1 LDDISIGTLSGAILI
16 LIILSAYFSG
26 SETAMMA
33 LNRYRLKHLVNN
45 NHGGAR
51 RASRLLKRPD
61 RLLGVILIGNNLV
74 NFSAASL
81 ATLLALKLFGE
92 RGVAVAPIACTLV
105 FLIFAEVTPKTISA
119 AYPERVALPSAY
131 ILSVLLKIFYPLV
144 WLVNGFSNGLLR
156 LTGIDSE
163 KQIQD
168 HLSSDELRTV
178 VHEGSKIERRP
189 QGMLLGILDL
199 ANVTVNDIMVP
210 RSEIVGIDVED
221 EIVDIINQLR
231 SGQHTRVPVYK
242 NDIDKCIGILHM
254 RNVAR
259 FLTQEEKTR
268 AALLQETSEPY
279 FVPENTPLH
288 TQLLNFQNE
297 KQRIGLVVDEYG
309 DIQGIVTL
317 EDILEEIVGEF
328 TTDLATTSVDIHPQG
343 DDTFLIDG
351 TAHIRE
357 INRTLKWDLP
367 VDGPKTLSGAI
378 VEQLEMIPESN
389 LCLYL
394 DAYRIEIVQI
404 KDNVIRTA
412 KVSRAPNRVKVEVT
426 EPE

>member
-1 LDDISIGTLSGAILI
+1 MDDTSLGTLSGAILI

-33 LNRYRLKHLVNN
+33 LNRYKLKHLVNK
-45 NHGGAR
+45 NHGGAK
-51 RASRLLKRPD
+51 RASKLLERPD

-81 ATLLALKLFGE
+81 ATVLALRLFPE
-92 RGVAVAPIACTLV
+92 SGVAVAPVACTIV
-105 FLIFAEVTPKTISA
+105 FLIFAEVAPKTLSA

-131 ILSVLLKIFYPLV
+131 LLDILLKIFYPLV
-144 WLVNGFSNGLLR
+144 WLVNGVSNGLLR
-156 LTGIDSE
+156 LTGMDSTAGG
-163 KQIQD
+163 QD
-168 HLSSDELRTV
+168 HLSTDELRTV

-199 ANVTVNDIMVP
+199 VNVTVNDIMVP
-210 RSEIVGIDVED
+210 RSEIVGIDIED
-221 EIVDIINQLR
+221 DMADIINQLR

-242 NDIDKCIGILHM
+242 DDIDKCIGILHM

-259 FLTQEEKTR
+259 FLTQEERTK
-268 AALLQETSEPY
+268 AALLQETNEPY
-279 FVPENTPLH
+279 FVPENTPLQ

-328 TTDLATTSVDIHPQG
+328 TTDLATTSIDIHPQEDG
-343 DDTFLIDG
+343 SYLIDG

-357 INRTLKWDLP
+357 INRTLNWDLP
-367 VDGPKTLSGAI
+367 ADGPKTLSGAI
-378 VEQLEMIPESN
+378 IEQLEMIPESN
-389 LCLYL
+389 VCLYL
-394 DAYRIEIVQI
+394 DDYRIEIIQI
-404 KDNVIRTA
+404 KDNIVRTA
-412 KVSRAPNRVKVEVT
+412 KVSRTPDRSSGKEI
-426 EPE
+426 EPD

>member
-1 LDDISIGTLSGAILI
+1 LDDISVGTLSGAILI

-51 RASRLLKRPD
+51 RASKLLKRPD
-61 RLLGVILIGNNLV
+61 RLLGVILIGNNFV

-81 ATLLALKLFGE
+81 ATLLALELFGDK
-92 RGVAVAPIACTLV
+92 GVAIAPIACTIV
-105 FLIFAEVTPKTISA
+105 FLIFAEVAPKTIAA

-131 ILSVLLKIFYPLV
+131 LLNILLKILYPMV
-144 WLVNGFSNGLLR
+144 WLVNAISNGLLR
-156 LTGIDSE
+156 LTGMDS
-163 KQIQD
+163 KTFVQD

-199 ANVTVNDIMVP
+199 ANVSVNDIMVP
-210 RSEIVGIDVED
+210 RNEIVGIDVED
-221 EIVDIINQLR
+221 DLTDIINQLR

-259 FLTQEEKTR
+259 FLTQEEKTK
-268 AALLQETSEPY
+268 AALLQETNEPY
-279 FVPENTPLH
+279 FVPENTPLQ

-328 TTDLATTSVDIHPQG
+328 TTDLATTSVDIHPQ
-343 DDTFLIDG
+343 DDDSYLIDG

-357 INRTLKWDLP
+357 INRTLNWDLP
-367 VDGPKTLSGAI
+367 ADGPKTLSGAI
-378 VEQLEMIPESN
+378 MEKLEMIPESN
-389 LCLYL
+389 VCLYL

-404 KDNVIRTA
+404 KDNVVRTA
-412 KVSRAPNRVKVEVT
+412 KVSPAPNRSVAADT
-426 EPE
+426 EPD

>member
-1 LDDISIGTLSGAILI
+1 MDDTSLGTLSGAIII

-33 LNRYRLKHLVNN
+33 LNRYKLKHLVNK
-45 NHGGAR
+45 NHGGAK
-51 RASRLLKRPD
+51 RASKLLERPD

-81 ATLLALKLFGE
+81 ATVLALRLFGE
-92 RGVAVAPIACTLV
+92 SGVAVAPVACTIV
-105 FLIFAEVTPKTISA
+105 FLIFAEVTPKTLSA

-131 ILSVLLKIFYPLV
+131 LLAVLLKIFYPLV
-144 WLVNGFSNGLLR
+144 WLVNGVSNGLLR
-156 LTGIDSE
+156 LTGMDSTAGG
-163 KQIQD
+163 QD
-168 HLSSDELRTV
+168 HLSTDELRTV

-199 ANVTVNDIMVP
+199 VNVTVNDIMVP
-210 RSEIVGIDVED
+210 RSEIVGIDIED
-221 EIVDIINQLR
+221 DMADIINQLR

-242 NDIDKCIGILHM
+242 DDIDKCIGILHM

-259 FLTQEEKTR
+259 FLTQEERTK
-268 AALLQETSEPY
+268 AALLQETNEPY
-279 FVPENTPLH
+279 FVPENTPLQ

-328 TTDLATTSVDIHPQG
+328 TTDLATTSIDIHPQEDG
-343 DDTFLIDG
+343 SYLIDG

-357 INRTLKWDLP
+357 INRTLNWDLRT
-367 VDGPKTLSGAI
+367 DGPKTLSGAI
-378 VEQLEMIPESN
+378 IEQLEMIPESN
-389 LCLYL
+389 VCLYL
-394 DAYRIEIVQI
+394 DDYRIEIIQI
-404 KDNVIRTA
+404 KDNIVRTA
-412 KVSRAPNRVKVEVT
+412 KVSLAPDRSSGKEI
-426 EPE
+426 EPD

>member
-1 LDDISIGTLSGAILI
+1 MDDTSLGTLSGAILI

-26 SETAMMA
+26 SETAMMS
-33 LNRYRLKHLVNN
+33 LNRYRLKHLVNK
-45 NHGGAR
+45 NHGGAK
-51 RASRLLKRPD
+51 RASKLLQRPD

-92 RGVAVAPIACTLV
+92 SGVAIAPIACTIV
-105 FLIFAEVTPKTISA
+105 FLIFAEVTPKTIAA

-131 ILSVLLKIFYPLV
+131 ILDILLKIFYPLV
-144 WLVNGFSNGLLR
+144 WLVNFVSNGLLR
-156 LTGIDSE
+156 LAGMDVSTGA
-163 KQIQD
+163 QD
-168 HLSSDELRTV
+168 HLSTDELRTV
-178 VHEGSKIERRP
+178 VHEGSKIEGRP

-221 EIVDIINQLR
+221 DMADIINQLR
-231 SGQHTRVPVYK
+231 SGQHTRIPVYK
-242 NDIDKCIGILHM
+242 GDIDKCIGVLHM

-259 FLTQEEKTR
+259 FLTQEERTK
-268 AALLQETSEPY
+268 AALLQETNEPY
-279 FVPENTPLH
+279 FVPENTPLQ

-328 TTDLATTSVDIHPQG
+328 TTDLATTSIDIHPQE
-343 DDTFLIDG
+343 DDSYLIDG

-357 INRTLKWDLP
+357 INRTLNWDLP
-367 VDGPKTLSGAI
+367 ANGPKTLSGAI
-378 VEQLEMIPESN
+378 IEQLEMIPESN
-389 LCLYL
+389 VCLYL
-394 DAYRIEIVQI
+394 DAYRIEIIQI
-404 KDNVIRTA
+404 KDNVVRTA
-412 KVSRAPNRVKVEVT
+412 KVSRAPDRSKAEEI
-426 EPE
+426 EPD

>member
-1 LDDISIGTLSGAILI
+1 MDDTSLGTLSGAIII

-33 LNRYRLKHLVNN
+33 LNRYKLKHLVNK
-45 NHGGAR
+45 NHGGAK
-51 RASRLLKRPD
+51 RASKLLERPD

-81 ATLLALKLFGE
+81 ATVLALRLFGE
-92 RGVAVAPIACTLV
+92 SGVAVAPVACTIV
-105 FLIFAEVTPKTISA
+105 FLIFAEVTPKTLSA

-131 ILSVLLKIFYPLV
+131 LLAVLLKIFYPLV
-144 WLVNGFSNGLLR
+144 WLVNGVSNGLLR
-156 LTGIDSE
+156 LTGMDSTAGG
-163 KQIQD
+163 QD
-168 HLSSDELRTV
+168 HLSTDELRTV

-210 RSEIVGIDVED
+210 RSEIVGIDIED
-221 EIVDIINQLR
+221 DMADIINQLR

-242 NDIDKCIGILHM
+242 DDIDKCIGILHM

-259 FLTQEEKTR
+259 FLTQEERTK
-268 AALLQETSEPY
+268 AALLQETNEPY
-279 FVPENTPLH
+279 FVPENTPLQ

-328 TTDLATTSVDIHPQG
+328 TTDLATTSIDIHPQEDG
-343 DDTFLIDG
+343 SYLIDG

-357 INRTLKWDLP
+357 INRTLNWDLRT
-367 VDGPKTLSGAI
+367 DGPKTLSGAI
-378 VEQLEMIPESN
+378 IEQLEMIPESN
-389 LCLYL
+389 VCLYL
-394 DAYRIEIVQI
+394 DDYRIEIIQI
-404 KDNVIRTA
+404 KDNIVRTA
-412 KVSRAPNRVKVEVT
+412 KVSLAPDRSSGKEI
-426 EPE
+426 EPD

>member
-33 LNRYRLKHLVNN
+33 LNRYKLKHLVNK

-51 RASRLLKRPD
+51 RASKLLKRPD
-61 RLLGVILIGNNLV
+61 RLLGVILIGNNFV

-81 ATLLALKLFGE
+81 ATILALKLFGE
-92 RGVAVAPIACTLV
+92 SGVAAAPFACTIV

-131 ILSVLLKIFYPLV
+131 VLEVLLKILYPVV
-144 WLVNGFSNGLLR
+144 WLVNAVSNGLLR
-156 LTGIDSE
+156 LTGMDSE
-163 KQIQD
+163 SVAQD

-178 VHEGSKIERRP
+178 VDEGAKIERRP

-199 ANVTVNDIMVP
+199 VNVSVNDIMVP

-221 EIVDIINQLR
+221 DMADIISQLR

-254 RNVAR
+254 RNVTR
-259 FLTQEEKTR
+259 FLTQEERTK
-268 AALLQETSEPY
+268 AALLQETNEPY
-279 FVPENTPLH
+279 FVPENTQLQ

-328 TTDLATTSVDIHPQG
+328 TTDLATTSIDIHPQE
-343 DDTFLIDG
+343 DDSFLIDG

-357 INRTLKWDLP
+357 INRTLNWDLP
-367 VDGPKTLSGAI
+367 ADGPKTLSGAI
-378 VEQLEMIPESN
+378 IEQLEMIPESN
-389 LCLYL
+389 VCLYL

-404 KDNVIRTA
+404 KDNVVRTA
-412 KVSRAPNRVKVEVT
+412 KVSRAPERSTAEDVE
-426 EPE
+426 PD